1 MVQLMGTGDGKIV
14 FGKLFA
20 KLFFWLRDDVLG
32 DRTHPDHTRYV
43 DFLNALMMVAIMK
56 MMMAMMTVCGI
67 NPKHHHHRRAPFLF
81 IPYALKLCILMDH
94 DGRCH

>member
-20 KLFFWLRDDVLG
+20 KLAFFWLRDDVLG
-32 DRTHPDHTRYV
+32 DRTHPDHTRY

-67 NPKHHHHRRAPFLF
+67 NPKHHHHQA
-81 IPYALKLCILMDH
+81 IVALRFYSFFML
-94 DGRCH
+94 

>member
-1 MVQLMGTGDGKIV
+1 MVQLMGRGDGKIV

-20 KLFFWLRDDVLG
+20 KLVFFWLRDDVLG

-67 NPKHHHHRRAPFLF
+67 NPKHHHHQV
-81 IPYALKLCILMDH
+81 IVALRFYSFRML
-94 DGRCH
+94 

>member
-1 MVQLMGTGDGKIV
+1 MET
-14 FGKLFA
+14 LFLGSFLPNL
-20 KLFFWLRDDVLG
+20 LFFWLRDDVLG

-67 NPKHHHHRRAPFLF
+67 NPKHHHHQAIVALRFYSFLM
-81 IPYALKLCILMDH
+81 L
-94 DGRCH
+94 

>member
-1 MVQLMGTGDGKIV
+1 MMGRGDGKIV

-20 KLFFWLRDDVLG
+20 KLAFFSGCGTMFSAKGPILIIL
-32 DRTHPDHTRYV
+32 V

-67 NPKHHHHRRAPFLF
+67 NPKHHHHQAIVALRFYSFLM
-81 IPYALKLCILMDH
+81 L
-94 DGRCH
+94 